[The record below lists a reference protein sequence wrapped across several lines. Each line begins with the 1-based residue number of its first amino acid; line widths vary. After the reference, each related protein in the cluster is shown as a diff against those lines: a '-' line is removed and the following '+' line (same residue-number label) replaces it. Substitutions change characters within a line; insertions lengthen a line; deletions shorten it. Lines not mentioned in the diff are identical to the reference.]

1 MMMEMIQEVLREVGV
16 SHWSISDQQ
25 VSAAELFFIRR
36 ALDMRRMKSTRKYI
50 VTVYHDFEK
59 SGTPMR
65 GSSSVTIL
73 PAQSREAVKKAL
85 EDTWFAASFVENP
98 FYELPEKQTCAP
110 MTMESGLS
118 SLPVEEAAMK
128 LSEALFSA
136 ERGGKAFLNS
146 AEIFV
151 EKTTRRLLMSTGTD
165 VCYTRYSAKGEF
177 VAQCREPEDV
187 EMHHIFE
194 YDTLA
199 CDALRKE
206 AETALRQVEDRA
218 AAEKNLPTGT
228 YDLILSDRQVE
239 TILSYFVERS
249 DASMIY
255 PGYSTWQVGSDV
267 QENADKGERIRL
279 TLHATVPYSGE
290 GVPMVD
296 RTLIEDGKLC
306 VIHGG
311 ARLSAYLG
319 VPATGDYQAFTCEN
333 GTAELAELKEKPYL
347 YPVSF
352 SDFQM
357 DAMSGHF
364 GGEIRLAYYYDGK
377 TTRIVTGGSI
387 NGSIHDCSGSLVF
400 SKERYDSESYHGPF
414 AVRMPSIK
422 VAGTV

>member
-36 ALDMRRMKSTRKYI
+36 ALDMRRMKNTRKYI

-59 SGTPMR
+59 DGTPMR

-73 PAQSREAVKKAL
+73 PAQSREEVKKAV

-118 SLPVEEAAMK
+118 SLSVEEAAMK
-128 LSEALFSA
+128 LSDALFSA
-136 ERGGKAFLNS
+136 DKGGKAFLNS

-151 EKTTRRLLMSTGTD
+151 EKTTRHLLMSTGTD
-165 VCYTRYSAKGEF
+165 VCYTRYGAKGEF

-249 DASMIY
+249 NASMIY
-255 PGYSTWQVGSDV
+255 PGYSTWQVGSNV
-267 QENADKGERIRL
+267 QERIEDGERLQL

-290 GVPMVD
+290 GVPMRD
-296 RTLIEDGKLC
+296 RRLIEDGKLC

-311 ARLSAYLG
+311 VRLSAYLG

-333 GTAELAELKEKPYL
+333 GTVDLEEMKEKPYL

-357 DAMSGHF
+357 DSMSGHF
-364 GGEIRLAYYYDGK
+364 GGEIRLAYYFDGK
-377 TTRIVTGGSI
+377 ETRIVTGGSI
-387 NGSIHDCSGSLVF
+387 NGSIHDCCGRLVF
-400 SKERYDSESYHGPF
+400 SRERYDSESYHGPF
-414 AVRMPSIK
+414 AVRMPGVK